1 MNATNLTSFIIPC
14 CNSMHTIERCLKSI
28 KNTDYPR
35 DCIEIVIVDNGSK
48 DNTIDVCRK
57 FTDRIFIDA
66 AATISKLRN
75 MGARKAKGNFLV
87 FIDSDCVISKDW
99 LKCALGHFKDSNVGL
114 AGSKTYTVPDE
125 AGWIEKTWKIHL
137 DRCKD
142 EKDTRWVVSRA
153 IGVKKD
159 TFLAAGG
166 FDESLETC
174 EDVDF
179 GYRVGYKYN
188 VISDE
193 KLAPLH
199 LKYTKFLSE
208 FFKSESWRGK
218 DSLKVSLK
226 HIKEKKEMLSIAF
239 LLYYS
244 VLCILLLPAVVLG
257 LIRQNAI
264 YPIVVSAGIVAPIVY
279 ISFDTCRKANKFS
292 YFHKLFILYGTYI
305 LARMKGAISAWRKK
319 EPRF

>member
-1 MNATNLTSFIIPC
+1 MGKNIFISFIIPC
-14 CNSMHTIERCLKSI
+14 YNSKDTVSRCLESI
-28 KNTDYPR
+28 QNINYPK
-35 DCIEIVIVDNGSK
+35 DCFEIVIVDNGSK
-48 DNTIDVCRK
+48 DNTIDICRK
-57 FTDRIFIDA
+57 FTDKIFIDP

-75 MGARKAKGNFLV
+75 MGAQKARGNFLV

-99 LKCALGHFKDSNVGL
+99 LKRVLEHFKDSNVGL

-125 AGWIEKTWKIHL
+125 AGWVEKIWKIHL
-137 DRCKD
+137 NRGKD
-142 EKDTRWVVSRA
+142 EKDARWVVSRA

-159 TFLAAGG
+159 TFLAVGG

-179 GYRVGYKYN
+179 GYCVGNKYN

-199 LKYTKFLSE
+199 LKYTKSLSG
-208 FFKSESWRGK
+208 FFRSESWRGK

-226 HIKEKKEMLSIAF
+226 HIKEKKEILSVVF

-257 LIRQNAI
+257 FIRQNAI
-264 YPIVVSAGIVAPIVY
+264 YPIAVSAGIVVPIVY
-279 ISFDTCRKANKFS
+279 ISFDTCKKANRFS
-292 YFHKLFILYGTYI
+292 YFGKMLVLYGTYVF
-305 LARMKGAISAWRKK
+305 ARVKAIFR
-319 EPRF
+319 

>member
-1 MNATNLTSFIIPC
+1 MGENIFISFIIPC
-14 CNSMHTIERCLKSI
+14 YNSKDTVSRCLESI
-28 KNTDYPR
+28 QNINYPKDYF
-35 DCIEIVIVDNGSK
+35 EIIIVDNGSK

-57 FTDRIFIDA
+57 FTDRIFSDA
-66 AATISKLRN
+66 TATISKLRN
-75 MGARKAKGNFLV
+75 MGAQKARGNFLV

-99 LKCALGHFKDSNVGL
+99 LKRVLEHFKDSNVGL

-137 DRCKD
+137 DRGKD
-142 EKDTRWVVSRA
+142 EKDARWVVSRA

-159 TFLAAGG
+159 IFLAAGG

-179 GYRVGYKYN
+179 GYRVGNKYN

-199 LKYTKFLSE
+199 LKYTKSLSE
-208 FFKSESWRGK
+208 FLKSESWRGK

-226 HIKEKKEMLSIAF
+226 HMKEKKEMLSVAF

-257 LIRQNAI
+257 LIRQSAI

-292 YFHKLFILYGTYI
+292 YFHKLFILYCTYI
-305 LARMKGAISAWRKK
+305 LARIKGAIAA
-319 EPRF
+319 